1 MEAQSCGIPVIA
13 TKVGG
18 IPEIVTEKVG
28 ILLNENPSP
37 EEIAKAMEFF
47 IDHPEITQQMRLNS
61 LENWENN
68 FNAEKNFSEF
78 AKKLKSL

>member
-1 MEAQSCGIPVIA
+1 
-13 TKVGG
+13 
-18 IPEIVTEKVG
+18 
-28 ILLNENPSP
+28 
-37 EEIAKAMEFF
+37 MEFF